1 MLTNSSTV
9 AVKSWLS
16 SSQQMCCLAGSFHHD
31 DLQWNTMLSNCYL
44 TNSSQFFLPVF
55 WPKLSQRICSE
66 AGIDWIA
73 ASVWEIEREIASWR
87 RDGGITVAWAVR
99 PEVRCEDPED
109 DEKIIITVRDLH
121 QVPACQLSARH
132 IIGSIVEGRGMQGLI
147 WIESDQTQHT
157 CNI

>member
-44 TNSSQFFLPVF
+44 TNSSQFYPCFDRSWVSGSALKPVLTGLLH
-55 WPKLSQRICSE
+55 LS
-66 AGIDWIA
+66 
-73 ASVWEIEREIASWR
+73 EREREGASWR

-147 WIESDQTQHT
+147 WIESDHTQHT

>member
-44 TNSSQFFLPVF
+44 TNSSQFYPCFDRSWVSGSALKPVLTGLLH
-55 WPKLSQRICSE
+55 LS
-66 AGIDWIA
+66 
-73 ASVWEIEREIASWR
+73 ERER
-87 RDGGITVAWAVR
+87 ERLHRDVVMDELLRAWAVR

-157 CNI
+157 M